1 MAKQLDVY
9 RDWLGITETARP
21 LNHYQLLRLKQFEDN
36 PAKVREH
43 YRKMNAHV
51 RKYAAGDY
59 AKQSQDLLNE
69 LARAMLCLTDSRRKI
84 EYDASL
90 GRERKTEGKRR
101 TLEEILIAEKVID
114 TAGLDKARKF
124 AAAVGVELRDAVLQQ
139 KVAKPEAV
147 SVAFAES
154 VGLPYLDLA
163 DIQIDPALASSVP
176 AVLAR
181 QHSCVPVMI
190 DDGQL
195 LLASPNLIDPAVEE
209 ELRLRIGHPVR
220 TVLCGSAALNE
231 LIGKFYSKEAALAE
245 MAAGKSGRAPS
256 ATVAVGKPAAAGAKA
271 GSSSSVDGAPAA
283 KAGKSSKADQ
293 VVEAAAP
300 ARAPLTEEELAERRK
315 RNAGIAFGVVYILIL
330 GLSLAGYA
338 IRSVVVANLTGLV
351 AGAVVGGLVF
361 LLGGRS
367 SS

>member
-9 RDWLGITETARP
+9 RDWLGIAELARP
-21 LNHYQLLRLKQFEDN
+21 LNHYQLLRLKSFEDN

-51 RKYAAGDY
+51 RKFAAGDY

-101 TLEEILIAEKVID
+101 TLEEILLADKIVDA
-114 TAGLDKARKF
+114 AQLDKARKF

-139 KVAKPEAV
+139 RMAKPEAV
-147 SVAFAES
+147 AAAFAES

-163 DIQIDPALASSVP
+163 DIQIDESLAPSVP

-181 QHSCVPVMI
+181 QHSCIPLMV

-195 LLASPNLIDPAVEE
+195 LLASPNLIDPAVED
-209 ELRLRIGHPVR
+209 ELRLRIGRSVR
-220 TVLCGSAALNE
+220 TVLCGSAAINE
-231 LIGKFYSKEAALAE
+231 LIAKHYSKEAALAE
-245 MAAGKSGRAPS
+245 MASGKAGRPAPSPAPTAKSSTSSANEEQTKAASGKSAAEKSENAATPLS
-256 ATVAVGKPAAAGAKA
+256 A
-271 GSSSSVDGAPAA
+271 
-283 KAGKSSKADQ
+283 
-293 VVEAAAP
+293 
-300 ARAPLTEEELAERRK
+300 EELAELKKK
-315 RNAGIAFGVVYILIL
+315 RAAIIGGLVYIAVL
-330 GLSLAGYA
+330 GASLSGYF
-338 IRSVVVANLTGLV
+338 IKSVVTANLVGIT
-351 AGAVVGGLVF
+351 AGAVFGGLAFV
-361 LLGGRS
+361 LSGRS
-367 SS
+367 K